1 MKKLFRL
8 VGVVTTM
15 FFLVACGGK
24 DSESTNHS
32 KKRDSEDVVTVW
44 AWDESF
50 NIKALE
56 EAKAFYD
63 NKDVTLDIVNMSQ
76 EDIVQ
81 KLNTSLASGNMDG
94 LPNIV
99 LIDDYQIQGYLT
111 SYPESFSP
119 LDDVVVGDDFFEF
132 KMGVN
137 QMDGKTYGVPF
148 DNAVTGFYFRRD
160 YLKEAGYEPEDLV
173 DLDWE
178 RFIDI
183 ARVVKDKTGHPMM
196 SMNPNDLGL
205 SATIMQSAGQWY
217 INEETQE
224 VNIKGN
230 EALAYSLKIRAQMLK
245 EGLVEP
251 VADWDGG
258 VNAVQSGNVA
268 SAVTGCWYSSTIQ
281 GSSDQSGQWGIAP
294 IPVIK
299 GDSNSRAASTIG
311 GSGWYVMKGIPGEEK
326 AKDFLKQTFA
336 SNLELMDVLAK
347 EIGLVSTLKEASQ
360 SSVYQE
366 GVEFYGGQKVFED
379 FSNWSEDVIKVN
391 YGKDTYAIESVL
403 TESLQQV
410 VDGKDVNDVLE
421 SAQKQA
427 ENLIVN

>member
-1 MKKLFRL
+1 MKKLFGMSMAL
-8 VGVVTTM
+8 IASLMLT
-15 FFLVACGGK
+15 ACGGG
-24 DSESTNHS
+24 SEKSDA
-32 KKRDSEDVVTVW
+32 KKTSSDENTVTVW

-63 NKDVTLDIVNMSQ
+63 NKDVKLDIVNMSQ

-81 KLNTSLASGNMDG
+81 KLNTSLASGNTDG

-111 SYPESFSP
+111 SYPDSFAP
-119 LDDVVVGDDFFEF
+119 LDDVVNGDDFFPF
-132 KMGVN
+132 KMSVN
-137 QMDGKTYGVPF
+137 QMEGKTYGVPF

-160 YLKEAGYEPEDLV
+160 YLEEAGYKPEDLQS
-173 DLDWE
+173 LNWE
-178 RFIDI
+178 EFIEI
-183 ARVVKDKTGHPMM
+183 ARVVKEKTGHPMV

-217 INEETQE
+217 MDEDAKK

-230 EALAYSLKIRAQMLK
+230 KALAYSLKIRAQMLK
-245 EGLVEP
+245 EGLAEP

-268 SAVTGCWYSSTIQ
+268 SAITGCWYSSTIQ
-281 GSSDQSGQWGIAP
+281 GSKDQSGKWGIAP

-299 GDSNSRAASTIG
+299 DDPNSRPASTIG
-311 GSGWYVMKGIPGEEK
+311 GSGWYVIKGLPGEK
-326 AKDFLKQTFA
+326 NAKDFLKQTFA

-347 EIGLVSTLKEASQ
+347 EIGLVSTLKEASK
-360 SSVYQE
+360 SPVYQE
-366 GVEFYGGQKVFED
+366 GVDFYGGQKVFED
-379 FSNWSEDVIKVN
+379 FSKWSEDVITVN

-410 VDGKDVNDVLE
+410 VDGKDVEDVLA

-427 ENLIVN
+427 EEVITQ